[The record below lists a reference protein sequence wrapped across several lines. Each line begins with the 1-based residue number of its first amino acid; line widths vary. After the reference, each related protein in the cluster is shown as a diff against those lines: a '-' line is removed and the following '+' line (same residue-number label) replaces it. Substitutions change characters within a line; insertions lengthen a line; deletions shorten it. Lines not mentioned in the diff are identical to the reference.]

1 MKKKRLNRSKG
12 ILFFITGLSGAG
24 KTTFARQIKSKIKK
38 RYGETIYLDGDNLRK
53 IFNLKE
59 YDKKQR
65 FNNVLKY
72 LTLAKFLINNRVN
85 VILSV
90 IGLSYNI
97 HKIIRKL
104 DNHIIILIK
113 GDDKLINQKRKL
125 LIKNI
130 VGKDIKEEFPKNP
143 ELEIFNKY
151 NKHKKILKIKTI
163 FDKIIKII

>member
-1 MKKKRLNRSKG
+1 M
-12 ILFFITGLSGAG
+12 
-24 KTTFARQIKSKIKK
+24 
-38 RYGETIYLDGDNLRK
+38 
-53 IFNLKE
+53 
-59 YDKKQR
+59 
-65 FNNVLKY
+65 
-72 LTLAKFLINNRVN
+72 N

-97 HKIIRKL
+97 HKIIRKF